1 MSNVSCKS
9 NVSDI
14 ASLPDIESNPRRPA
28 RWRDNSICSDSSEA
42 EEIAAE
48 AMAGAGI
55 SLEEWPIPTHSSHR
69 LSPEPDA
76 DIEVGLADVSVVDEV
91 SLRAHESV
99 NKQWRRPSWEPV
111 LVEGLALQSFQNGIR
126 QRGSVIQ
133 KSSTPSPLKERS
145 LTRLVE
151 ASLFLRFQPKEEAGA
166 QGYRLLAFWRRPAD
180 VDAYEGL

>member
-1 MSNVSCKS
+1 MSNVSCSS
-9 NVSDI
+9 NVSGI
-14 ASLPDIESNPRRPA
+14 ASLPDLESNPRRPA

-99 NKQWRRPSWEPV
+99 NKQWLISRRNALEGV
-111 LVEGLALQSFQNGIR
+111 VERHPLLSMQS
-126 QRGSVIQ
+126 
-133 KSSTPSPLKERS
+133 
-145 LTRLVE
+145 
-151 ASLFLRFQPKEEAGA
+151 A